1 MTLGRGIVLLGALL
15 AVTLM
20 TALLRGEVA
29 RLQFQMS
36 EMDRQEESL
45 RLRMRESRLELA
57 RLKNPAQ
64 IRDRVKDLLAPPT
77 ETSKPVAETAKPAA
91 AAPKRPE
98 PAPRERGRSAEKRPK
113 SSKPTGTRKPGG

>member
-1 MTLGRGIVLLGALL
+1 MTLGRGIVLLVATL
-15 AVTLM
+15 AVMLT

-36 EMDRQEESL
+36 ELDRQEESL

-64 IRDRVKDLLAPPT
+64 IRDRVKDLLAPPSAASRPSASPAGP
-77 ETSKPVAETAKPAA
+77 SKAVE
-91 AAPKRPE
+91 PKERD
-98 PAPRERGRSAEKRPK
+98 RGRSGDKRGRSGKQPAA
-113 SSKPTGTRKPGG
+113 RKPGG